1 MMTSMT
7 TMASMATMATTDGSG
22 GNKLPLIVDCV
33 ILYTAP
39 IGAIGAIGAIGDSD
53 AIGDYGAI
61 GDSGATGATGARAD
75 GGGGR
80 QRQQQ
85 RQRRLLEKPIKEY
98 VRTFVAAFDADD
110 PRIVRYNINIFK
122 LNGLF
127 GRLFSQPYLPSPYS
141 STNTHTHVS

>member
-39 IGAIGAIGAIGDSD
+39 IGAIGAIGDS
-53 AIGDYGAI
+53 
-61 GDSGATGATGARAD
+61 GATGARAD

>member
-110 PRIVRYNINIFK
+110 PRIVRYNINLFNK

-127 GRLFSQPYLPSPYS
+127 GRLFSQPLSPIS
-141 STNTHTHVS
+141 IFQH

>member
-1 MMTSMT
+1 MT

-39 IGAIGAIGAIGDSD
+39 IGAIGAIGDS
-53 AIGDYGAI
+53 
-61 GDSGATGATGARAD
+61 GATGARAD

>member
-1 MMTSMT
+1 MT

-39 IGAIGAIGAIGDSD
+39 IGAIGAIGDSG
-53 AIGDYGAI
+53 AIGDYG
-61 GDSGATGATGARAD
+61 DRVD

-110 PRIVRYNINIFK
+110 PRIVRTILNYLIN
-122 LNGLF
+122 
-127 GRLFSQPYLPSPYS
+127 
-141 STNTHTHVS
+141 

>member
-1 MMTSMT
+1 
-7 TMASMATMATTDGSG
+7 MATTDGSG

-39 IGAIGAIGAIGDSD
+39 IGAIGAIGDS
-53 AIGDYGAI
+53 
-61 GDSGATGATGARAD
+61 GATGARAD

-127 GRLFSQPYLPSPYS
+127 GVYFHNPISHLPIPAL
-141 STNTHTHVS
+141 THTHMFHDSCSPVQNE

>member
-1 MMTSMT
+1 MT
-7 TMASMATMATTDGSG
+7 TMATMATTDGSG

-39 IGAIGAIGAIGDSD
+39 IGAIGAIG